1 MPAVPP
7 SLACLAL
14 AYAAGCFNAGYYL
27 VRWTR
32 GADIRLHFS
41 GSAGARNA
49 GRLLGRPAFY
59 AVFLLDAGKGALAV
73 SLARLLGAD
82 PRVVPWTIPLVVAGH
97 VWPAQLGFSGGKG
110 IAAAFGAVAALDLR
124 LGAAAFLLPF
134 LLHKLGG
141 RLGPAG
147 AVGLGLLPFLPFPAW
162 SWNQVAALAAASLII
177 AAAHLGNLRKGG
189 ISWSG
194 S

>member
-1 MPAVPP
+1 MPAHLP

-27 VRWTR
+27 VRWLR
-32 GADIRLHFS
+32 GEDIRRRFS
-41 GSAGARNA
+41 GSTGARNA
-49 GRLLGRPAFY
+49 GRLLGRPAFF

-73 SLARLLGAD
+73 ALARLLDAD
-82 PRVVPWTIPLVVAGH
+82 PRVVPWMIPLAVAGH
-97 VWPAQLGFSGGKG
+97 VWPAQLGFAGGKG
-110 IAAAFGAVAALDLR
+110 IAAAFGAVAAYDVR

-134 LLHKLGG
+134 LLYKLGG

-147 AVGLGLLPFLPFPAW
+147 AAGLGLLPFLPFPAW
-162 SWNQVAALAAASLII
+162 SWNQVAALSAASLAV

-189 ISWSG
+189 ISWSEP
-194 S
+194 